1 MARRF
6 GRVNVVSK
14 NIFDYNI
21 GIIGESGIGKE
32 QPLSAKII
40 TPEGIKTMGEMKVGS
55 KVIGQDGK
63 PYNVIGV
70 YPQGLKPIYKVEFS
84 DGSVVEC
91 GLDHLWKT
99 QSKKQREN
107 GNYSIRMLRDMIDDY
122 DTQKVGY
129 KYSVELPKPV
139 EFNCGVNL
147 RIEPYLLGVMLG
159 DGYLTG
165 STVEIKNE
173 ENCVISKALD
183 MYLKTYSSNFEEA
196 RAVYDKYNRLRLSG
210 SPTFKNDVVNYGIN
224 VGSRDKFI
232 PKDYLFAS
240 IKDRKSLLEGLI
252 DTDGSISKGCSVRF
266 SSYSKQLA
274 KDVRFLAKSLGFA
287 ATFKTCFRKDGD
299 VEYYVNIMGD
309 ITKLNLSKKHTRK
322 IKERHFNYALT
333 IRNIEYVRHEQAQCI
348 MIDNPQHLYLTNDFI
363 VTHNTTLVKEVCE
376 KTAGKDGYIVFDVG
390 REDGTKAISGI
401 VAETV
406 TTFEH
411 QLDDDGNKLPKYE
424 GTKGVGVMD
433 VVDDIIEYKDEYYK
447 DLKVVVFDTLDE
459 LINITENYVVDLANK
474 ENRRKGK
481 PADVS
486 TINEAFGGFMRG
498 QDRVIEEILKVKDRL
513 NAIGVQFWFVG
524 HTKMRTKTDPLTQ
537 AEYDSFTTNLPQRYF
552 VAFKDKLHFL
562 GVIVMDRQID
572 KTIEKQFG
580 HSVTKGILSNE
591 KRIINFRD
599 DNYAIDSKSRFADI
613 EPTIEYGADNFIQA
627 IEDAIEKERNA
638 DNTVNTEKLEKE
650 RKSEEEKEAKK
661 IKEAT
666 ISKIKNENIDEDELK
681 TKALNEIKVI
691 LSNEV
696 NQTENLSTIQKIL
709 QENKVG
715 NLVNAELSIL
725 NDIISKLVK

>member
-14 NIFDYNI
+14 NIFDYNV

-40 TPEGIKTMGEMKVGS
+40 TPTGVKTMGDMKVGS
-55 KVIGQDGK
+55 QVIGQDGK
-63 PYNVIGV
+63 PYNVTGI
-70 YPQGLKPIYKVEFS
+70 YPQGVKPVYKISFS
-84 DGSVVEC
+84 DGSYTEC
-91 GLDHLWKT
+91 GLEHLWKVYRFKDGKFDNGSIVT
-99 QSKKQREN
+99 LNNLIKDIENIKNKHYFIEIPNAVMFEDSLSDNNILYSNLKVRREFL
-107 GNYSIRMLRDMIDDY
+107 GNIINKS
-122 DTQKVGY
+122 GY
-129 KYSVELPKPV
+129 KNSTKDIVIPLDKINKLKV
-139 EFNCGVNL
+139 MEFV
-147 RIEPYLLGVMLG
+147 
-159 DGYLTG
+159 
-165 STVEIKNE
+165 
-173 ENCVISKALD
+173 
-183 MYLKTYSSNFEEA
+183 
-196 RAVYDKYNRLRLSG
+196 
-210 SPTFKNDVVNYGIN
+210 
-224 VGSRDKFI
+224 
-232 PKDYLFAS
+232 
-240 IKDRKSLLEGLI
+240 
-252 DTDGSISKGCSVRF
+252 
-266 SSYSKQLA
+266 
-274 KDVRFLAKSLGFA
+274 AKSLGFL
-287 ATFKTCFRKDGD
+287 FYIEDN
-299 VEYYVNIMGD
+299 NIILKGNFEELE
-309 ITKLNLSKKHTRK
+309 LNSSFNGVKKRINQK
-322 IKERHFNYALT
+322 IA
-333 IRNIEYVRHEQAQCI
+333 ISNIEYVGNKECQCI
-348 MIDNPQHLYLTNDFI
+348 MIDNPEHLYLTDDFI
-363 VTHNTTLVKEVCE
+363 VTHNTTLIKEVCE
-376 KTAGKDGYIVFDVG
+376 KTAGRDGYIVFDVG

-433 VVDDIIEYKDEYYK
+433 VVDDIVEYKDEYYK

-650 RKSEEEKEAKK
+650 RESEEEKEAKK

>member
-14 NIFDYNI
+14 NIFDYNV

-40 TPEGIKTMGEMKVGS
+40 TPTGVKTMGDMKVGS
-55 KVIGQDGK
+55 QVIGQDGK
-63 PYNVIGV
+63 PYNVTGI
-70 YPQGLKPIYKVEFS
+70 YPQGVKPVYKISFS
-84 DGSVVEC
+84 DGSYTEC
-91 GLDHLWKT
+91 GLEHLWKVYRFKDGKFDNGSIVT
-99 QSKKQREN
+99 LNNLIKDIENIKNKHYFIEIPNAVMFEDSLSDNNILYSNLKVRREFL
-107 GNYSIRMLRDMIDDY
+107 GNIINKS
-122 DTQKVGY
+122 GY
-129 KYSVELPKPV
+129 KNSTKDIVIPLDKINKLKV
-139 EFNCGVNL
+139 MEFV
-147 RIEPYLLGVMLG
+147 
-159 DGYLTG
+159 
-165 STVEIKNE
+165 
-173 ENCVISKALD
+173 
-183 MYLKTYSSNFEEA
+183 
-196 RAVYDKYNRLRLSG
+196 
-210 SPTFKNDVVNYGIN
+210 
-224 VGSRDKFI
+224 
-232 PKDYLFAS
+232 
-240 IKDRKSLLEGLI
+240 
-252 DTDGSISKGCSVRF
+252 
-266 SSYSKQLA
+266 
-274 KDVRFLAKSLGFA
+274 AKSLGFL
-287 ATFKTCFRKDGD
+287 FYIEDN
-299 VEYYVNIMGD
+299 NIILKGNFEELE
-309 ITKLNLSKKHTRK
+309 LNSSFNGVKKRINQK
-322 IKERHFNYALT
+322 IA
-333 IRNIEYVRHEQAQCI
+333 ISNIEYVGNKECQCI
-348 MIDNPQHLYLTNDFI
+348 MIDNPEHLYLTDDFI
-363 VTHNTTLVKEVCE
+363 VTHNTTLIKEVCE
-376 KTAGKDGYIVFDVG
+376 KTAGRDGYIVFDVG